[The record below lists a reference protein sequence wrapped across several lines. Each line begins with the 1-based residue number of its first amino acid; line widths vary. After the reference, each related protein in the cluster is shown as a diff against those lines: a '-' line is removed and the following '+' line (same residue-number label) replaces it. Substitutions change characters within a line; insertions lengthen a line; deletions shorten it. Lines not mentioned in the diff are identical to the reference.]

1 MKHLTSRNQGNKA
14 LSISKRSKRRD
25 TITAAVSYV
34 SIALLIVS
42 ILSINYKGSGDSNG
56 VFGVA
61 NAQAAAQEEGSVDQV
76 SAASLAASIAQ
87 TTDISVEANVA
98 NLSTSLN
105 ARTELAQS
113 NEAFASKPQM
123 VATTEKN
130 GVKSYKVKQ
139 GDTVPS
145 VAQTHKISA
154 DTLRWANN
162 LTGDNLE
169 IDKDLV
175 IPTIDGVVYTVKNGD
190 TVDALASKYNASK
203 DRIVSF
209 NDAELS
215 GLRPGQQIVIPGGV
229 VPVNERP
236 GYVAPRSTYYSTST
250 SATSSYA
257 TNFTPVY
264 GDNGYVP
271 GYCTYYVA
279 SRISVPRN
287 WGNAV
292 TWAYY
297 AKASGWTVSS
307 EPRVGAIAQRG
318 GGLGH
323 VAIVEAVSADGSQIK
338 YSDMNGLAGFNRVA
352 SSDWVSASEYPNYI
366 YR

>member
-1 MKHLTSRNQGNKA
+1 MKRLSSHNQVDAKSASSRKRSRRDKITAG
-14 LSISKRSKRRD
+14 LSYISIS
-25 TITAAVSYV
+25 
-34 SIALLIVS
+34 LLILSV
-42 ILSINYKGSGDSNG
+42 LSINYRDSSKTSE

-61 NAQAAAQEEGSVDQV
+61 SAQAAVQEDGAIDQV
-76 SAASLAASIAQ
+76 SAAGLAASIAASA
-87 TTDISVEANVA
+87 DISVEANVA

-113 NEAFASKPQM
+113 TEAFASKPQM
-123 VATTEKN
+123 VATSERN
-130 GVKSYKVKQ
+130 GVKSYKVKA
-139 GDTVPS
+139 GDNVNS
-145 VAQTHKISA
+145 VATAHRISA

-162 LTGDNLE
+162 LTGDTLE
-169 IDKDLV
+169 LDKELT
-175 IPTIDGVVYTVKNGD
+175 IPTVDGVVYTVKNGD
-190 TVDALASKYNASK
+190 TVEGLADKYKADR
-203 DRIVSF
+203 DRIVRF

-229 VPVNERP
+229 LPETERP
-236 GYVAPRSTYYSTST
+236 GYVAPRSYSYGYNG
-250 SATSSYA
+250 ASSGTA
-257 TNFTPVY
+257 ISFNPVY

-279 SRISVPRN
+279 SRISIPRN

-297 AKASGWTVSS
+297 AKLSGWNVSAQ
-307 EPRVGAIAQRG
+307 PRVGAIAQRG

-323 VAIVEAVSADGSQIK
+323 VAIVEAVSADGQQIK
-338 YSDMNGLAGFNRVA
+338 YSDMNGIAGFNAVG
-352 SSDWVSASEYPNYI
+352 SSDWVPASSYPNYI

>member
-1 MKHLTSRNQGNKA
+1 M
-14 LSISKRSKRRD
+14 
-25 TITAAVSYV
+25 
-34 SIALLIVS
+34 IVS
-42 ILSINYKGSGDSNG
+42 VLSVNYQSATDSTE

-61 NAQAAAQEEGSVDQV
+61 NAQAAAQEEGSIDQV
-76 SAASLAASIAQ
+76 SAAGLAATIAESA
-87 TTDISVEANVA
+87 DISVEANVA

-113 NEAFASKPQM
+113 NEAYASKPQM
-123 VATTEKN
+123 VATTERN
-130 GVKSYKVKQ
+130 GVKTYKVKQ
-139 GDTVPS
+139 GDNVQKVASAHRVS
-145 VAQTHKISA
+145 V

-162 LTGDNLE
+162 LTGDSLE
-169 IDKDLV
+169 LGKELT
-175 IPTIDGVVYTVKNGD
+175 IPTVDGVVYTVKNGD
-190 TVDALASKYNASK
+190 TVENLANKYKASR

-215 GLRPGQQIVIPGGV
+215 GLRPGQQIVIPGGI
-229 VPVNERP
+229 VPETERP
-236 GYVAPRSTYYSTST
+236 GYVPPRPTYSYGSFAG
-250 SATSSYA
+250 SASYTASS
-257 TNFTPVY
+257 FTPVY
-264 GDNGYVP
+264 GNNGYVH

-287 WGNAV
+287 WGNAA

-307 EPRVGAIAQRG
+307 QPQAGAIAQRG

-323 VAIVEAVSADGSQIK
+323 VAIVEEVSADGSQIR
-338 YSDMNGLAGFNRVA
+338 YSDMNGLAGFNRVGTSGWVPA
-352 SSDWVSASEYPNYI
+352 SSYPNYI